1 MAEEDHKELKI
12 VFIGDSGVGKT
23 TTIQRYITAAFQKNL
38 QPTVG
43 TMFFSKT
50 IDINDKE
57 YRLQVRIRL
66 ILRRFGTLL
75 GRKDSN
81 QSPLCTSE
89 MPTELSWHSM

>member
-23 TTIQRYITAAFQKNL
+23 TTIQRYITSSFQKNL

-50 IDINDKE
+50 IEINEKE
-57 YRLQVRIRL
+57 YRLQVPKTAQKCPKKAQNGQIRL
-66 ILRRFGTLL
+66 FSIF
-75 GRKDSN
+75 
-81 QSPLCTSE
+81 
-89 MPTELSWHSM
+89 